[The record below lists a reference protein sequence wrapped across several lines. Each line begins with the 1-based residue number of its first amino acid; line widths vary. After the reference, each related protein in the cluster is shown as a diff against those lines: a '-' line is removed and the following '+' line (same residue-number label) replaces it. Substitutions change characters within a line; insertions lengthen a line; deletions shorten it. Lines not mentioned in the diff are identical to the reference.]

1 MKSAKPILLALLAA
15 VFYAFNTPLSKL
27 LLEAVPSTLMAGLL
41 YLGAGLGIG
50 ILYCFHFPHEPKV
63 ERLTRRD
70 LPYTLGMI
78 LLDIAA
84 PICLM
89 LGLKSTSAANA
100 SLLGNFEIVATTL
113 IALAL
118 FHEAVSRTLWAAV
131 GLITLSSILLTLEG
145 SGSFRF
151 SPGSLL
157 VVLATCCWGLEN
169 NCTRRISDK
178 SSYQIVVLKGIF
190 CGGGSLVIGLLR
202 GERLPALPYVLAA
215 LALGFVAYG
224 LSIFLYV
231 RAQRK
236 LGAAKTSAYYAA
248 APFIGSLLAFLIH
261 GEPLGAT
268 YFAALAVMLAG
279 TALVVK
285 DTLK

>member
-1 MKSAKPILLALLAA
+1 MKNTKPILLALLAA

-41 YLGAGLGIG
+41 YLGAGLGVG
-50 ILYCFHFPHEPKV
+50 ILYLFHFPHEPKE

-113 IALAL
+113 IALVV

-151 SPGSLL
+151 SPARCWWCSPPAAGGWRTTAPAGSPTKAAIRSWCSRAFSAAAE
-157 VVLATCCWGLEN
+157 VWRSA
-169 NCTRRISDK
+169 
-178 SSYQIVVLKGIF
+178 F
-190 CGGGSLVIGLLR
+190 CGAKGSRRSPMCWRRLR
-202 GERLPALPYVLAA
+202 WAL
-215 LALGFVAYG
+215 
-224 LSIFLYV
+224 
-231 RAQRK
+231 
-236 LGAAKTSAYYAA
+236 
-248 APFIGSLLAFLIH
+248 
-261 GEPLGAT
+261 
-268 YFAALAVMLAG
+268 
-279 TALVVK
+279 
-285 DTLK
+285 